1 MGSFYRKLKRDI
13 ILYLAVV
20 LEWNIMNGA
29 DGELK
34 NYIIFRFDNGTNEFY
49 NNAILQ
55 VIQNNN
61 YIMEHYRLFYSW
73 SHSD

>member
-34 NYIIFRFDNGTNEFY
+34 NYIIFRFDNGANEFY